1 MTSIVRGAA
10 VVLFVS
16 AAAAACGA
24 AEPTPSVT
32 GPAGTT
38 SIPPPP
44 QKKQKGDGD
53 VAAIKAAVA
62 APHRSEANRK
72 RDVYRHPVETLTFFG
87 VKSDATVLE
96 LSPGN
101 GWYTEILAPMLAE
114 KGKLVVTSVDPN
126 GPQDKPAFK
135 GAHDLAERFAAHPEL
150 FGKVKV
156 VRIDPPDQFDFGPD
170 ASVDV
175 VLTFRSTHDWV
186 RDGVA
191 EKIYASIFK
200 VLKPGGT
207 LGVVSHR
214 GKPDADPTPAVVGK
228 TGYLSEK
235 FVIDL
240 VEKAGFKLVAKSE
253 VNANPKDVRDYPE
266 GVWTL
271 PPTLRLE
278 EKDKDKYLAIG
289 ESDRATLKFVKA
301 R

>member
-1 MTSIVRGAA
+1 MKSIAVGAA
-10 VVLFVS
+10 LALVPLMLS
-16 AAAAACGA
+16 AAACGSA
-24 AEPTPSVT
+24 PTPSVT

-38 SIPPPP
+38 SMPPAP
-44 QKKQKGDGD
+44 KDSGDT
-53 VAAIKAAVA
+53 AAIKAAVA
-62 APHRSEANRK
+62 SPVRSEQNRK
-72 RDVYRHPVETLTFFG
+72 RDVYRHPVETLAFFG
-87 VKSDATVLE
+87 VKSDTTVLE
-96 LSPGN
+96 LWPGN
-101 GWYTEILAPMLAE
+101 GWYTEILAPMLAK

-135 GAHDLAERFAAHPEL
+135 AAHDLAERFAAQPDL
-150 FGKVKV
+150 FGKVQV
-156 VRIDPPDQFDFGPD
+156 VRIDPPDHFDFGPD
-170 ASVDV
+170 ASVDL

-240 VEKAGFKLVAKSE
+240 VEKAGFKLEAKSE
-253 VNANPKDVRDYPE
+253 INANPKDVKDYPE

-271 PPTLRLE
+271 PPTLRLGDV
-278 EKDKDKYLAIG
+278 DKDKWLAIG
-289 ESDRATLKFVKA
+289 ESDRATLRFSKP